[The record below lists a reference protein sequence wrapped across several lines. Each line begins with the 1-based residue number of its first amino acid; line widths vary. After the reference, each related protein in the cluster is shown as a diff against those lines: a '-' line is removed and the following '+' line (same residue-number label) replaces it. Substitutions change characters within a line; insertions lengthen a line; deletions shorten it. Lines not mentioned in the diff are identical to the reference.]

1 MVYNDTSTRNGLLQ
15 SCEFLCGLGDAGISG
30 DTNLKAHFTRLL
42 NDRQYQM
49 LAMVFDSQDEWDFDD
64 VNLASNDYPVATTP
78 LVAAQRD
85 YTFPTS
91 LKILRLKRV
100 DVTYDGT
107 NWYKAEPFDSGET
120 GMGLGNDTNT
130 DARFSKTQPYYDLRG
145 NSLWLYPLANA
156 ADVTANAKVRVEFLR
171 ELYEYTT
178 SDTTKTP
185 PFDKPFHNMPAI
197 GASLDFAVSRGLA
210 NKNDLAT
217 LWAIQE
223 EKLKSYYSQ
232 KDMDR
237 ELIMKPAF
245 NDYN

>member
-1 MVYNDTSTRNGLLQ
+1 MVYNDTSTRNGLIQ
-15 SCEFLCGLGDAGISG
+15 AAEFYTGLGDAGISG

-49 LAMVFDSQDEWDFDD
+49 LAMVFDSQDDWDFDD
-64 VNLASNDYPVATTP
+64 SNLASNDYPVATTP

-85 YTFPTS
+85 YTFPSS

-120 GMGLGNDTNT
+120 GLGLGNDTNT
-130 DARFSKTQPYYDLRG
+130 DSRFFKTAPYYDLRG
-145 NSLWLYPLANA
+145 NSVWIYPLPNA
-156 ADVTANAKVRVEFLR
+156 ADVTAGAKIRVEFLR

-178 SDTTKTP
+178 SDTSKTV

-197 GASLDFAVSRGLA
+197 GASLDFAVARGLA
-210 NKNDLAT
+210 NKNDLAA
-217 LWAIQE
+217 LWQDQE
-223 EKLKSYYSQ
+223 RKLRTYYFSKQ
-232 KDMDR
+232 MDK
-237 ELIMKPAF
+237 ELILRS
-245 NDYN
+245 NNQDYK